1 MTISTFARRVAVS
14 MACLAT
20 ALSGALVFSNAPARA
35 ASCADVE
42 VIFARGTIEPAP
54 PMGLTGLSFSE
65 AVRSQL
71 PGKTVSSYGV
81 NYPASDQFNN
91 RLAIANSVAVGV
103 RSAQARIK
111 YLAATCPDTK
121 IVLGGYSQGAAVA
134 GFTTATGI
142 DVPNEYRQYRNQVPP
157 PLPADVAVAE
167 LVPMVE
173 PEASVEVLALSGR
186 TSSEALALGPVLVSR
201 VPTRVLVM
209 LGTNDI
215 RREGATT
222 GIRMVSISET
232 ARNLRALRLLLETES
247 GARVRFVVPPPVD
260 PGRVAATREL
270 TGEWWDPADVPGL
283 VATVREVDPDAID
296 LSRMPIRPDFWE
308 DDGLH
313 PSPIGQVA
321 ILRAVLARI

>member
-1 MTISTFARRVAVS
+1 MTTDRGWAMIPPPDPVDRAGEGGVVDEDLMGRLIRFADLTAWPAFAAFGVQEESIDRL
-14 MACLAT
+14 LAT
-20 ALSGALVFSNAPARA
+20 TA
-35 ASCADVE
+35 
-42 VIFARGTIEPAP
+42 
-54 PMGLTGLSFSE
+54 GLDPS
-65 AVRSQL
+65 
-71 PGKTVSSYGV
+71 
-81 NYPASDQFNN
+81 
-91 RLAIANSVAVGV
+91 
-103 RSAQARIK
+103 
-111 YLAATCPDTK
+111 
-121 IVLGGYSQGAAVA
+121 AVA
-134 GFTTATGI
+134 GVRAGLAGR
-142 DVPNEYRQYRNQVPP
+142 VRAAARALRNEPP
-157 PLPADVAVAE
+157 VADGLHRMALRPGERIVVVGDSLSADRLSWARLFAE

-283 VATVREVDPDAID
+283 VATVLEVDPDAVD

>member
-1 MTISTFARRVAVS
+1 
-14 MACLAT
+14 
-20 ALSGALVFSNAPARA
+20 
-35 ASCADVE
+35 
-42 VIFARGTIEPAP
+42 
-54 PMGLTGLSFSE
+54 
-65 AVRSQL
+65 
-71 PGKTVSSYGV
+71 
-81 NYPASDQFNN
+81 
-91 RLAIANSVAVGV
+91 
-103 RSAQARIK
+103 
-111 YLAATCPDTK
+111 
-121 IVLGGYSQGAAVA
+121 
-134 GFTTATGI
+134 
-142 DVPNEYRQYRNQVPP
+142 
-157 PLPADVAVAE
+157 
-167 LVPMVE
+167 MVE
-173 PEASVEVLALSGR
+173 PETTVEVLALSGR

-215 RREGATT
+215 RREGTTT

-260 PGRVAATREL
+260 PRRVAATREL

-283 VATVREVDPDAID
+283 VATVLEVDPDAVD
-296 LSRMPIRPDFWE
+296 LSGMPVRPDFWE